1 MKQETPMTT
10 QPYILPP
17 DFNPATSMLMKTT
30 EYGAFH
36 ESRQAAHL
44 AAALIANGTAQ
55 DLELAERILLAVLKC
70 QELDVA
76 DPHFGNFYWMAE
88 DDHVE
93 DLNAVEFVLEEFIPM
108 MLRHGERLS
117 AEMRR
122 RVLESIRLGLN
133 EIERLD
139 VLVAYTNITVLD
151 ILNTCLGG
159 ELLGDDRIAQR
170 GYGKLAGWID
180 YTNQSGHPMEYNS
193 PTYSAVTLR
202 ALKLLADLVQDD
214 ATRQRTQAVTAR
226 LALSVA
232 LHIHTGVGRWVGP
245 HGRAYQPSVVCETPP
260 EIDLLNEWID
270 QGIVPDWITDVMA
283 RAESSFEVVE
293 TAERTREIA
302 LTTYHAPSF
311 ALGSASGSF
320 HNQANVCMAHYRRPQ
335 AERPGV
341 FYTRYILDDKWFG
354 DSYHA
359 TDRTKTRN
367 LPDEGAFFGVQEQNR
382 VLSIYSPLGMD
393 HCFSAKAACIWTRL
407 AEIDEIV
414 VAGQRITDLPY
425 ALPPGEPL
433 VVASGDAYI
442 ALLPMTISALGRE
455 TPITLLER
463 DGDLV
468 LEMAN
473 YRGPQKRFWELNW
486 PGAFFKGRPFISF
499 YLEMAERSA
508 HDSAATFAAEV
519 QRGSIQ
525 HELAPPFTYFA
536 TGERRYAVSY
546 KRDGCTLGLELD
558 IMQWRLLRRWTSA
571 GDPGWPMLESAL
583 ARQSAGGEVQVGDAH
598 VFAAH
603 GPVWLFANPERGCWV
618 AGYLGNQPTS
628 LSLHTPQGVVDI
640 PVMAPGTVI
649 WRNGQIVVQG
659 TPQQQGVNL
668 PG

>member
-1 MKQETPMTT
+1 MTT

-17 DFNPATSMLMKTT
+17 DFNPATSMLIKTT
-30 EYGAFH
+30 EYGTFH
-36 ESRQAAHL
+36 ESRRAAHL
-44 AAALIANGTAQ
+44 VATLIANGTAQ

-70 QELDVA
+70 QEMDTC

-117 AEMRR
+117 AEMRS
-122 RVLESIRLGLN
+122 RVLESTRLGLN

-170 GYGKLAGWID
+170 GYGKLAAWID

-193 PTYSAVTLR
+193 PTYGAVTLR

-214 ATRQRTQAVTAR
+214 ATRQRAQAVTAR

-260 EIDLLNEWID
+260 EIELLTGWIDEGVVPEWIA
-270 QGIVPDWITDVMA
+270 DVMA
-283 RAESSFEVVE
+283 RPESAFEVIE
-293 TAERTREIA
+293 TAERAREIA

-311 ALGSASGSF
+311 ALGSASSSF
-320 HNQANVCMAHYRRPQ
+320 HGQANVCMAHFRRPQ

-341 FYTRYILDDKWFG
+341 FYTRYILNDKWFG

-367 LPDEGAFFGVQEQNR
+367 LPDEGAFLGVQEQNR
-382 VLSIYSPLGMD
+382 VLGVYSPVGMNQC
-393 HCFSAKAACIWTRL
+393 HSAKVAFIWTRL

-414 VAGQRITDLPY
+414 VAGQRVTELPC
-425 ALPPGEPL
+425 AAPPGEPL

-442 ALLPMTISALGRE
+442 ALWPLTVTALGRE
-455 TPITLLER
+455 TPITLLQR

-473 YRGPQKRFWELNW
+473 YRGPEKRFWELNW
-486 PGAFFKGRPFISF
+486 PGAFFKGRPIVSF
-499 YLEMAERSA
+499 YLELAERNA
-508 HDSAATFAAEV
+508 YDSARDFAAEI
-519 QRGSIQ
+519 QRANLQ
-525 HELAPPFTYFA
+525 QELAPPFTYHPEV
-536 TGERRYAVSY
+536 GERRYALSY
-546 KRDGCTLGLELD
+546 KRDDRTLGLEID
-558 IMQWRLLRRWTSA
+558 IMRWRLLRRWNST
-571 GDPGWPMLESAL
+571 GDLGWPMLESPM
-583 ARQSAGGEVQVGDAH
+583 ARQSASGAVHVGDAH
-598 VFAAH
+598 VVADH
-603 GPVWLFANPERGCWV
+603 GPLWLFANPGRACWV

-628 LSLHTPQGVVDI
+628 LSLHTPQGTVDI
-640 PVMAPGTVI
+640 PVMAPGTVV

-659 TPQQQGVNL
+659 APQQQNVNL